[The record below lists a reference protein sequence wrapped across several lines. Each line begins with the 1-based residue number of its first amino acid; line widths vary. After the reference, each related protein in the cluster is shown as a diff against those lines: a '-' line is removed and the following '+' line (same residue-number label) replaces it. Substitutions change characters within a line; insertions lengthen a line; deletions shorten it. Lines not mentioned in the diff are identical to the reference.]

1 MYLSRTIETAIKRLD
16 ASFPVVLITGPR
28 QVGKT
33 TVLQNMQPQRRYVS
47 LDIMAHRRLANE
59 DPALFLQRF
68 PPPVVI
74 DEIQYA
80 PGLFSEIKALVDAQK
95 KPGMF
100 WLTGSQKFQLMKN
113 VRESLA
119 GRVGIL
125 DLDGLSLPEIAQT
138 PAIEPFLPTS
148 AWIEQRSLQAKEWTE
163 PEIFNMIWRGSYPA
177 LYGDHSRDWEDYY
190 SAYLKSYVDRDLR
203 DLHHSGDELPF
214 EKLLT
219 LLAARSGQLI
229 NYSDLARGIERSVP
243 TVQRWI
249 SILRTTG
256 LIYLLPPFSRN
267 PNNRMI
273 RLPKIYFMD
282 TGLICYLCRWNS
294 AEALM
299 RGNQYGS
306 IFETFIIAEII
317 KTYTHNGRTPAISFY
332 RDKEKREID
341 LILEADGKVYPLEIK
356 TTANPPPAMIKNFA
370 VLEKRKLIVDT
381 GAVICLAPTYLPL
394 TEKVNIIPAS
404 YV

>member
-1 MYLSRTIETAIKRLD
+1 MYYQRTIETAIKRID
-16 ASFPVVLITGPR
+16 GSFPVVLLTGPR

-33 TVLQNMQPQRRYVS
+33 TVLRNIQPSRNYVS
-47 LDIMAHRRLANE
+47 LDTLANRRLANE

-68 PPPVVI
+68 PPPVLI

-80 PGLFSEIKALVDAQK
+80 PGLFSEIKAVVDEQQ

-100 WLTGSQKFQLMKN
+100 WITGSQKFQLMRN

-125 DLDGLSLPEIAQT
+125 DLDGLSLPEILQM
-138 PAIEPFLPTS
+138 PSIETFLPTKS
-148 AWIEQRSLQAKEWTE
+148 WIKQRAAQAKDLAEA
-163 PEIFNMIWRGSYPA
+163 EIFKIIWRGSYPA
-177 LYGDHSRDWEDYY
+177 LYGDHPRDWEDYY
-190 SAYLKSYVDRDLR
+190 SAYLKTYVDRDLR
-203 DLHHSGDELPF
+203 DLHNSGDELPF

-229 NYSDLARGIERSVP
+229 NYSDLARGIEKSVP
-243 TVQRWI
+243 TVQKWI

-256 LIYLLPPFSRN
+256 IIYLLPPFSRN
-267 PNNRMI
+267 LNNRMI
-273 RLPKIYFMD
+273 SLPKIYFMD

-294 AEALM
+294 PDVLV
-299 RGNQYGS
+299 RGNQYGP
-306 IFETFIIAEII
+306 IFETFVLAEII
-317 KTYTHNGRTPAISFY
+317 KTYLHNGRTPCVFFY

-341 LILEADGKVYPLEIK
+341 LILEADGKVYPVEIK
-356 TTANPPPAMIKNFA
+356 TTANPTPAMVKNFS
-370 VLEKRKLIVDT
+370 VLQKRKLEVGE
-381 GAVICLAPTYLPL
+381 GAVICLTPTYLPL
-394 TEKVNIIPAS
+394 TEKVNIIPVT